1 MSNESPDFT
10 VRDILRT
17 LRRQW
22 KIVVG
27 VPLVVTV
34 AAILFSLTL
43 KNTYMAEGTIE
54 VGRVMEYPLEAPPTV
69 VDRMGSQSFLAGV
82 GERLGLK
89 DTPAGLANMVTV
101 ESIFTETRDRAT
113 TRGIKVTVRSEN
125 PEKSAR
131 LARAIMEETIAEH
144 DKIYKSSWDINYDY
158 LMKLDADIEKVE
170 GEIEKGYADIARLVN
185 SGRLDQV
192 QMSYLAS
199 YVEEKESYI
208 LHLEETALVLRQK
221 LLMEIYTNPTRIM
234 VDPVVPLRPS
244 GPHRTRMVLLAFGIS
259 FVLGIIVA
267 FFFDRFSNE
276 GGPVRAR
283 APEPDEKKKETRV
296 EPVEPAPAPAPTPPP
311 REAAPPPEP
320 PRPEPP
326 RVPPSGVNRLNEEN
340 SLTFSDFLRILR
352 SQAWI
357 VGITLV
363 LGLVL
368 GLVYGLAK
376 PREYRT
382 DFVIS
387 MGIVGDHW
395 LRSPM
400 MIEEQCLSHSFLNEL
415 STRINRKYDVFEL
428 EDMIEA
434 ELVMTPTKGLT
445 RELRI
450 EVRADSPDNCYALA
464 VQLGQLLEET
474 DKEVFDETY
483 KVYES
488 YLADLEKVM
497 HGLTSEPGAVEPY
510 ALAPGL
516 AVYPPD
522 DVTEYSGGAQI
533 FSLHSRSIP
542 YEDNPYA
549 MSSLAL
555 FQQVYIDTYIKTR
568 SPIFSQ
574 PTSVV
579 VPPLKPTQPE
589 GPGAVSI
596 VLIVVFVSLVLGIT
610 LAAVNYRLQR
620 ARTRA

>member
-1 MSNESPDFT
+1 MNYDSPDFT

-43 KNTYMAEGTIE
+43 KDRYRTEGTLE
-54 VGRVMEYPLEAPPTV
+54 VGRVMEYPIEAPPTV

-82 GERLGLK
+82 GKKMGLK
-89 DTPAGLANMVTV
+89 DTPAGLAHMVTV

-113 TRGIKVTVRSEN
+113 TRGIKVTVQSEN
-125 PEKSAR
+125 AEKSAR
-131 LARAIMEETIAEH
+131 LAQAIMEETIAEH
-144 DKIYKSSWDINYDY
+144 DEIYQASWDLNYDY
-158 LMKLDADIEKVE
+158 LMKLETDIEKVE
-170 GEIEKGYADIARLVN
+170 GEIEKGYADISRLVN
-185 SGRLDQV
+185 SGRIDQV
-192 QMSYLAS
+192 EMSYLSS

-208 LHLEETALVLRQK
+208 LHLEETALLLRQK

-234 VDPVVPLRPS
+234 VEPVVPLTPS
-244 GPHRTRMVLLAFGIS
+244 GPHRMRMVLLAFGIS
-259 FVLGIIVA
+259 FVLGIIVS
-267 FFFDRFSNE
+267 FFFDRFSGE
-276 GGPVRAR
+276 GQPVRAR
-283 APEPDEKKKETRV
+283 APEPNEKKKEDR
-296 EPVEPAPAPAPTPPP
+296 VEPAPAPAPPP

-320 PRPEPP
+320 PPPEPP
-326 RVPPSGVNRLNEEN
+326 RIRPPEVNRLTEEN
-340 SLTFSDFLRILR
+340 SLTFADFLRIVR

-376 PREYRT
+376 PREYKT

-400 MIEEQCLSHSFLNEL
+400 MIEEQCLSHSFLDKL
-415 STRINRKYDVFEL
+415 SARLNRKYDVFEL

-445 RELRI
+445 RELTI
-450 EVRADSPDNCYALA
+450 QVKADSPDNCYALA
-464 VQLGQLLEET
+464 VNLGQLLEET
-474 DKEVFDETY
+474 DKEVFDQAHA
-483 KVYES
+483 VYES
-488 YLADLEKVM
+488 YLADLDKVM
-497 HGLTSEPGAVEPY
+497 QGLTSEAGPPEPY

-516 AVYPPD
+516 TVYPPD
-522 DVTEYSGGAQI
+522 EVTEYSGGRQI

-568 SPIFSQ
+568 SSIFSQ
-574 PTSVV
+574 PTKVV

-589 GPGAVSI
+589 GPGPASI